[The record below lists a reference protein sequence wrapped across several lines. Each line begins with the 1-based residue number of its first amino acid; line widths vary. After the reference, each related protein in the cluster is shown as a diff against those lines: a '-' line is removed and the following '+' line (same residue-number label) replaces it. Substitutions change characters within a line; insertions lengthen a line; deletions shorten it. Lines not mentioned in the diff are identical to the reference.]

1 MMPPVRALDNVSSR
15 IFKCLLLVTVIALP
29 AATGQAQPLNLASG
43 AKDQPIEI
51 IADNG
56 IEWQRENEIL
66 IASGNARASR
76 GGINVEAEVLRAY
89 YKQKSGG
96 GADLYRLDAAGGVN
110 IYSGTDSII
119 GETAVYDFEQAILR
133 VDGGKVVFKSGNDTI
148 SATQQMEYWER
159 QRMAVARG
167 RAVAVQQGKTVRAD
181 ILKALMRE
189 KSDGKSEVYVV
200 EAFDNVLIVSE
211 RDRVRADRGIYKVD
225 SGVATLVGNIT
236 ITRADS
242 ILTGD
247 QAEVNLN
254 TGISKLLTGNRVKT
268 KSRTKK
274 RIRGL
279 IYPQSQ

>member
-159 QRMAVARG
+159 QKMAVARG

-189 KSDGKSEVYVV
+189 RKDGKSEVYMV

-211 RDRVRADRGIYKVD
+211 QDRVRANWGIYKVD
-225 SGVATLVGNIT
+225 SGVATLAGNIT

>member
-1 MMPPVRALDNVSSR
+1 MIAPVSAGCRFTMPLFAYPLIVMVL
-15 IFKCLLLVTVIALP
+15 ALP
-29 AATGQAQPLNLASG
+29 ATGQAQSLNLASG

-51 IADNG
+51 TADNG
-56 IEWQRENEIL
+56 IEWQQENEIL
-66 IASGNARASR
+66 IASGSAKASR
-76 GGINVEAEVLRAY
+76 DGVSVEAEVLRAY

-96 GADLYRLDAAGGVN
+96 GADLYRLDAAGGVK

-133 VDGGKVVFKSGNDTI
+133 VDGSKVVFQSGNDTI

-159 QRMAVARG
+159 QKMAVARG
-167 RAVAVQQGKTVRAD
+167 NAVAVHQGKTVRAD
-181 ILKALMRE
+181 ILKALMRDR
-189 KSDGKSEVYVV
+189 KDGKSEVYVV

-211 RDRVRADRGIYKVD
+211 QDRVRADQGIYKVD
-225 SGVATLVGNIT
+225 SGIATLAGNIT

-247 QAEVNLN
+247 QAEVNLK
-254 TGISKLLTGNRVKT
+254 TGVSKLLTANPIQYRARK
-268 KSRTKK
+268 KK

-279 IYPQSQ
+279 IYPQKQ